1 MSVNKQRVTA
11 FWSRFRQRFSTLNWV
26 TALWSVALFFIFPV
40 VAVFKFTVLEPPIS
54 YVARTIQDVVLRQIN
69 TAAFFSVIVAALTTN
84 AFNYLNSKIQ
94 LDFFHSQPVTRKEMF
109 FTNYFAGW
117 LSFAAPLT
125 TAFLLEAIII
135 FAFNGFLTEPLSA
148 LAWGYGG
155 CMGVYFA
162 VNAIFTLAVMLCGTR
177 ITSLVTGAFLCVA
190 PMFAVYMI
198 QDLFMSMSE
207 TWVRAPALVSAEASA
222 AVTPFVF
229 IYDTVSYSYDIIG
242 FRVPAKMLDNLWI
255 RGIWLLISAALV
267 ITALWLYTRR
277 KSEDAEKAFVFPRII
292 PFLRYPA
299 VILFAWLGGF
309 LFNEMATSR
318 FWYVFGI
325 VVSGVFAFFLSE
337 IIIKKSFAGAFRA
350 WKKILICAA
359 AYVGCMLVIYAG
371 ALLFDVRTAKDENIT
386 AIDVKRLVYR
396 EYTLNGDYYEYPDTV
411 QPFHVTDD
419 NSVKA
424 LNKLI
429 RLCAKNSIGD
439 KIHVG
444 GVDES
449 EPSYT
454 GAFLSVNVVVHT
466 KSDSFE
472 RRYYLQCNANG
483 DIENALRSF
492 VYGGESVKAK
502 QLELFSALDHSQE
515 YFALD
520 KAYQRDVVNRI
531 FQGKD
536 AEALYQALKA
546 DIQAARL
553 SDYEKSPV
561 GTVTFEYACCDHDYP
576 CGNYDPDSHLRIK
589 DIPIYPS
596 YENVLNLFGRS
607 FTPAD
612 TGKEIMGYFSQKS
625 FDGSNTEQGYNLGFE
640 IGRYFGE
647 RDRENGKEYDESK
660 LYVRGIGGFHVG
672 YTKGLKEGYKDGYN

>member
-1 MSVNKQRVTA
+1 MSVNKQRVPA
-11 FWSRFRQRFSTLNWV
+11 FWSRFRQRSSTLNWV
-26 TALWSVALFFIFPV
+26 TALWSVALFFLFPV
-40 VAVFKFTVLEPPIS
+40 VAVFKFTDIPLYDAEYFILNAMEGQLYFVSALSIFIAPI
-54 YVARTIQDVVLRQIN
+54 
-69 TAAFFSVIVAALTTN
+69 TTN
-84 AFNYLNSKIQ
+84 AFNYLNSRTQ
-94 LDFFHSQPVTRKEMF
+94 LDFYHSQPVTRKELF

-135 FAFNGFLTEPLSA
+135 FAFNGVLSPLA
-148 LAWGYGG
+148 ELGRGYVS
-155 CMGVYFA
+155 CMLVYFA
-162 VNAIFTLAVMLCGTR
+162 INAIFTLSVMLCGTR

-190 PMFAVYMI
+190 PMFTVYMI

-207 TWVRAPALVSAEASA
+207 TSVRAPALFSAEASA

-229 IYDTVSYSYDIIG
+229 IYDTVPYSYDMIG
-242 FRVPAKMLDNLWI
+242 FRVPDKMLDNLWI

-299 VILFAWLGGF
+299 VVLFAWLGGF

-318 FWYVFGI
+318 FWYAFGI

-337 IIIKKSFAGAFRA
+337 IIIKKRFAGAFRA

-371 ALLFDVRTAKDENIT
+371 ALLFDVRTAKDESIT
-386 AIDVKRLVYR
+386 AIDVKRLVYG
-396 EYTLNGDYYEYPDTV
+396 EYTLNGDYYEYPDTAE
-411 QPFHVTDD
+411 PFRITDSA
-419 NSVKA
+419 SVKA
-424 LNKLI
+424 LNKMI
-429 RLCAKNSIGD
+429 RICAKNSVGD

-466 KSDSFE
+466 RSDSFQ
-472 RRYYLQCNANG
+472 RRYFLQCNANG
-483 DIENALRSF
+483 DIEDALRSF

-515 YFALD
+515 YFAINS
-520 KAYQRDVVNRI
+520 AYQDIVKNRVV
-531 FQGKD
+531 QGKD
-536 AEALYQALKA
+536 AEALYQALKT
-546 DIQAARL
+546 DIEDSL
-553 SDYEKSPV
+553 PSDYKKSPV
-561 GTVTFEYACCDHDYP
+561 GTLTFEYACCDHKYT
-576 CGNYDPDSHLRIK
+576 CHNYDPDNYHRHIAN
-589 DIPIYPS
+589 IPIYPS

-607 FTPAD
+607 FTPVD
-612 TGKEIMGYFSQKS
+612 TKKEIMGYFSQKS
-625 FDGSNTEQGYNLGFE
+625 FDGSNTEEGYNLGFE

-660 LYVRGIGGFHVG
+660 LYVRGIGNFHVG
-672 YTKGLKEGYKDGYN
+672 YMKGLKEGYKDGYN

>member
-26 TALWSVALFFIFPV
+26 TALWSVALFFLFPV
-40 VAVFKFTVLEPPIS
+40 VAVFKFTDI
-54 YVARTIQDVVLRQIN
+54 T
-69 TAAFFSVIVAALTTN
+69 FSHDAEYIILKTMEGQLYFVSALSIFVAAITTN
-84 AFNYLNSKIQ
+84 AFNYLNSRTQ
-94 LDFFHSQPVTRKEMF
+94 LDFYHSQPVTRRELF

-162 VNAIFTLAVMLCGTR
+162 VNAIFTLAVMLCGAR

-190 PMFAVYMI
+190 PMFTVCMI

-207 TWVRAPALVSAEASA
+207 TRVRAPALVSAEASA

-229 IYDTVSYSYDIIG
+229 IYDTVPYSYDIIG
-242 FRVPAKMLDNLWI
+242 FRVPTEFIGNLWL
-255 RGIWLLISAALV
+255 RGVWLLISAALV

-299 VILFAWLGGF
+299 VLLFAWLGGIIF
-309 LFNEMATSR
+309 GAIAPKGLWS
-318 FWYVFGI
+318 VFGT
-325 VVSGVFAFFLSE
+325 VVSGIFALFLSE
-337 IIIKKSFAGAFRA
+337 IIIKKRFAGVFRA
-350 WKKILICAA
+350 WKKILVCAA

-371 ALLFDVRTAKDENIT
+371 ALLFDVRTAKDESIT
-386 AIDVKRLVYR
+386 AIDIKRLVYR

-429 RLCAKNSIGD
+429 RICAKNSIGD

-444 GVDES
+444 GADES

-454 GAFLSVNVVVHT
+454 GAYLSVNVVVHT

-472 RRYYLQCNANG
+472 RRYFLQCNANG

-502 QLELFSALDHSQE
+502 QLERFSALDHSQE
-515 YFALD
+515 YFALN

-536 AEALYQALKA
+536 AEALYQALKT
-546 DIQAARL
+546 DIEDSLL
-553 SDYEKSPV
+553 SDYKKSPV
-561 GTVTFEYACCDHDYP
+561 GTVTFEYACCDHKYP
-576 CGNYDPDSHLRIK
+576 CGNYDPDSHIHIAN
-589 DIPIYPS
+589 IPIYPS

-607 FTPAD
+607 FTPFD
-612 TGKEIMGYFSQKS
+612 TRKETIGFFGNES
-625 FDGSNTEQGYNLGFE
+625 FDGSNTEEGYNLGFE

-647 RDRENGKEYDESK
+647 RDRKNGKEYDESK
-660 LYVRGIGGFHVG
+660 LYVRGIGDFHVG
-672 YTKGLKEGYKDGYN
+672 YMKGLKEGYKDGYN

>member
-26 TALWSVALFFIFPV
+26 TALWSVALFFLFPV
-40 VAVFKFTVLEPPIS
+40 VAVFKFTDIPLYDAEYFILNAMEGQLYFASVLSIFIAPI
-54 YVARTIQDVVLRQIN
+54 
-69 TAAFFSVIVAALTTN
+69 TTN
-84 AFNYLNSKIQ
+84 AFNYLNSRTQ
-94 LDFFHSQPVTRKEMF
+94 LDFYHSQPVTRKELF

-125 TAFLLEAIII
+125 TAFLLEAIVI
-135 FAFNGFLTEPLSA
+135 FAFNGFLTEPLLS

-190 PMFAVYMI
+190 PMFTVYMI

-207 TWVRAPALVSAEASA
+207 TRVRAPALVSAEASA

-242 FRVPAKMLDNLWI
+242 FRVPDKMLDNLWI

-299 VILFAWLGGF
+299 VVLFAWLGGF

-318 FWYVFGI
+318 FWYAFGI

-371 ALLFDVRTAKDENIT
+371 ALLFDVRTAKDESIT
-386 AIDVKRLVYR
+386 AIDVKRLVYG

-411 QPFHVTDD
+411 QPFRVTDGA
-419 NSVKA
+419 SVKA
-424 LNKLI
+424 LNKMI
-429 RLCAKNSIGD
+429 RICAKNSIGD

-466 KSDSFE
+466 RSDSFE
-472 RRYYLQCNANG
+472 RRYFLQCNANG

-536 AEALYQALKA
+536 AEALYQALKT
-546 DIQAARL
+546 DIEDSL
-553 SDYEKSPV
+553 PSDYKKSPV
-561 GTVTFEYACCDHDYP
+561 GTVTFDYSRCFHDYP
-576 CGNYDPDSHLRIK
+576 CGNSDPDSHAGYYM

-607 FTPAD
+607 FTPVD
-612 TGKEIMGYFSQKS
+612 TKKEIMGYFSQKS

-647 RDRENGKEYDESK
+647 RDRKNGKEYDESK